1 MADPWNTVVN
11 TTYAINNIGYPY
23 IVTMAQSTGGALDP
37 VQPISVVFATD
48 DIAAS
53 TLKVTF
59 TNNTDHPHN
68 CTALIYM
75 HIPSTA
81 TNSTS
86 ITFSGT
92 NLLYYY
98 QGSNIPTI
106 DVSNAYNPMLGEPY
120 TAITTSLSIDMISGN
135 YFGLMY
141 SSNSGAAGNV
151 EISNIPTSTYVCL
164 SGYTNII
171 LFDRTI
177 KLLKDCQRGD
187 EILED
192 ANTNKTNKVANIVK
206 SKFYGLGYKI
216 RKGLIGNTEDIICT
230 DHPFYCNNNNNRI
243 FPSNIKGVEEYY
255 INEDIYD
262 IQYEDEGTF
271 YANNCKVDS
280 LPPNN
285 RHFKLSKELYYDT
298 SKYTNHVLSSE
309 DEKIRNKPLMISSCD
324 NFVLY
329 EN

>member
-1 MADPWNTVVN
+1 MAGPWNTVVN
-11 TTYAINNIGYPY
+11 TTYAINDIGYPY
-23 IVTMAQSTGGALDP
+23 IVTMAQSTGGAFGP

-48 DIAAS
+48 SSAS

-59 TNNTDHPHN
+59 TNNTNHPHN

-75 HIPSTA
+75 EIPSTA
-81 TNSTS
+81 TNITT

-98 QGSNIPTI
+98 HGSSIPTI
-106 DVSNAYNPMLGEPY
+106 DVSNAYDPMAGTY
-120 TAITTSLSIDMISGN
+120 TAITTSSLSINMTSGN

-164 SGYTNII
+164 SGSTNII

-298 SKYTNHVLSSE
+298 SKYTNYVLSSE